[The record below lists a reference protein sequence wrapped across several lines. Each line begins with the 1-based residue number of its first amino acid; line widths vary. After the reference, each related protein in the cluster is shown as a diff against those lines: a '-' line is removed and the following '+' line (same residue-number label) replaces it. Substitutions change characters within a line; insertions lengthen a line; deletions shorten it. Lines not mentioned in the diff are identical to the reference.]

1 MNKANVKAF
10 MAGYYTDLNAQKDED
25 NESTDNDPR
34 RAVRDRARE
43 QHSDRSLIEDE
54 WRATDRHE

>member
-10 MAGYYTDLNAQKDED
+10 MAGYYTDLNAQKDE
-25 NESTDNDPR
+25 ESEDVSDH
-34 RAVRDRARE
+34 AARDRARE